1 MATIVSTER
10 WTYER
15 MRRELPPES
24 RYELRHFNLID
35 MSPAPKPQH
44 QRISKRLFRLLD
56 YFVISNRL
64 GEVLFA
70 PIDVHFAQGEV
81 CQPDLV
87 FIAQDQAQIVGES
100 AIEGAPA
107 LIVEVVS
114 KGSVARDY
122 IEKKEDYERFGV
134 QEYWIVDPCNEVV
147 LVYVLENE
155 KYRLFSSAEEQD
167 IVRSSVLAGFET
179 NLKEIFA
186 EE

>member
-1 MATIVSTER
+1 MIVSTEE

-35 MSPAPKPQH
+35 MSPAPKPRH
-44 QRISKRLFRLLD
+44 QEISSNLNDLFRA
-56 YFVISNRL
+56 FIRKNNL
-64 GEVLFA
+64 GKLFFA
-70 PIDVHFAQGEV
+70 PIDVHFAPGEV

-87 FIAQDQAQIVGES
+87 FIAKQQAQIVGES
-100 AIEGAPA
+100 AIEGSPA

-134 QEYWIVDPCNEVV
+134 QEYWLVDPRNEVV
-147 LVYVLENE
+147 LVYVLENS

>member
-15 MRRELPPES
+15 MRNELPPES
-24 RYELRHFNLID
+24 RYELRHFNLLD
-35 MSPAPKPQH
+35 MSPAPKPRH
-44 QRISKRLFRLLD
+44 QEISSNLNDLFKGFIRK
-56 YFVISNRL
+56 NKL
-64 GEVLFA
+64 GKVFFA
-70 PIDVHFAQGEV
+70 PIDVHFASGEV

-87 FIAQDQAQIVGES
+87 FIAKEQAHIVGES
-100 AIEGAPA
+100 AIEGTPM

-134 QEYWIVDPCNEVV
+134 QEYWIVDPRNEVV
-147 LVYVLENE
+147 LVYALENG
-155 KYRLFSSAEEQD
+155 KYFLFSSAEEQT
-167 IVRSSVLAGFET
+167 IVKSKVLAGFET
-179 NLKEIFA
+179 NLENIFA

>member
-10 WTYER
+10 WTYDR
-15 MRRELPPES
+15 MRNELPPES
-24 RYELRHFNLID
+24 RYELRHFNLLD

-56 YFVISNRL
+56 YFVIANRL

-87 FIAQDQAQIVGES
+87 FIAKDQAHIVGES
-100 AIEGAPA
+100 AIEGTPMM
-107 LIVEVVS
+107 IVEVVS
-114 KGSVARDY
+114 KGSIARDY

-134 QEYWIVDPCNEVV
+134 QEYWIVDPRNEVV
-147 LVYVLENE
+147 LVYALENG
-155 KYRLFSSAEEQD
+155 KYSLFSSAEEQT
-167 IVRSSVLAGFET
+167 IVRSKVLAGFEI
-179 NLKEIFA
+179 NLENIFT
-186 EE
+186 E